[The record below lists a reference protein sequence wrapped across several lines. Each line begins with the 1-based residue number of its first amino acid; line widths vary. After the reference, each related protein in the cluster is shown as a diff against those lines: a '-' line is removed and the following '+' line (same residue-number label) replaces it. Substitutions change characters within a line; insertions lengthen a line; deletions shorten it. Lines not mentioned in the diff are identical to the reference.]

1 MDDKYLLKWYL
12 INPGWGFLPLLVFV
26 FLDNFISQQFAFAC
40 GIFAN
45 IIGVGIFSFLF
56 RNTVQQFML
65 YLTGLVLLCYAIIM
79 YFPIS
84 SQLTNYPALTIEMI
98 WLILLTTL
106 IPFRPAILSR
116 FVERTDGTYS
126 ISLRNSVKEFLFVS
140 TILRPLLTIHL
151 LVTLAYYLITNNYE
165 QGIIQTILDKEM
177 FIVLCVGIF
186 IYEMIRLK
194 FISDKLRNETWLPVV
209 DAKGKVIGRIARS
222 ESLSRHAAKYTHPL
236 VRCVVM
242 HKGMLYLKERK
253 HGLHSELKKIDIPFF
268 KLVVFRQTIEQALQ
282 KLIGPKF
289 KQYGEEPRFLLQ
301 YLFDNGKAK
310 NLVSLYL
317 INVKSEA
324 LAAELGRDL
333 GKLWTVRQ
341 IDENI
346 DAGIFSEY
354 FEQEYVYLKNT
365 VLLAE
370 SLRNQDVAER

>member
-40 GIFAN
+40 GIFTN

-65 YLTGLVLLCYAIIM
+65 YLTGLVLLCYAIVM

-84 SQLTNYPALTIEMI
+84 SQLTSYPALAIEMI
-98 WLILLTTL
+98 WLILLTAL

-126 ISLRNSVKEFLFVS
+126 ISLRNSVKEFLLVS

-151 LVTLAYYLITNNYE
+151 LITFAYHLVVDNSDV
-165 QGIIQTILDKEM
+165 GIAATILDQEM
-177 FIVLCVGIF
+177 FIIICVGIF

-194 FISDKLRNETWLPVV
+194 FISDKLKNETWLPVV

-253 HGLHSELKKIDIPFF
+253 HGLHSELKKVDIPFF

-324 LAAELGRDL
+324 LASELGRDL

-370 SLRNQDVAER
+370 SLRNLDIASK

>member
-26 FLDNFISQQFAFAC
+26 FLDNFISPQFAFAC
-40 GIFAN
+40 GIFTN

-65 YLTGLVLLCYAIIM
+65 YLTGLVLLCYAIVI

-84 SQLTNYPALTIEMI
+84 SQLTGYSALVVEMI
-98 WLILLTTL
+98 WLILLTAL

-116 FVERTDGTYS
+116 FVERTDGVYS
-126 ISLRNSVKEFLFVS
+126 VNLRNSVKEFLFVS

-151 LVTLAYYLITNNYE
+151 MITFAYHLVVDNKEMGITE
-165 QGIIQTILDKEM
+165 TILDKEM
-177 FIVLCVGIF
+177 FIIICLGIF

-209 DAKGKVIGRIARS
+209 DVKGKVIGRIARS

-268 KLVVFRQTIEQALQ
+268 KLLVFRQTIEQALQ
-282 KLIGPKF
+282 KLIGSKF

-370 SLRNQDVAER
+370 SLRNLDVAER

>member
-40 GIFAN
+40 GVFTN
-45 IIGVGIFSFLF
+45 IIGVGIFGLLF
-56 RNTVQQFML
+56 RNRVQQFML
-65 YLTGLVLLCYAIIM
+65 YLTGLVLLSYALVV

-84 SQLTNYPALTIEMI
+84 SQLVNYPALTIEII
-98 WLILLTTL
+98 WLILLTIL
-106 IPFRPAILSR
+106 IPFRPVILSH

-151 LVTLAYYLITNNYE
+151 LVAVTYYIVIDDYDT
-165 QGIIQTILDKEM
+165 GIATTILNKQ
-177 FIVLCVGIF
+177 VLIIICIGVF

-194 FISDKLRNETWLPVV
+194 IISDKLRNETWLPVV
-209 DAKGKVIGRIARS
+209 DVKGKVIGRIARS
-222 ESLSRHAAKYTHPL
+222 ESLSRHAAKYIHPL

-242 HKGMLYLKERK
+242 HKGGLYLKERK

-268 KLVVFRQTIEQALQ
+268 KLVVFRQTIEQALE
-282 KLIGPKF
+282 KLIGAKF

-301 YLFDNGKAK
+301 YLFDNGKAR
-310 NLVSLYL
+310 NLVSLYF
-317 INVKSEA
+317 INIKSDA
-324 LAAELGRDL
+324 LAAEQGRNI

-341 IDENI
+341 IDENM

>member
-1 MDDKYLLKWYL
+1 M
-12 INPGWGFLPLLVFV
+12 LPLLCYVVLLFV
-26 FLDNFISQQFAFAC
+26 TTQKIAY
-40 GIFAN
+40 
-45 IIGVGIFSFLF
+45 GVGVILNVLLVLFFRYFLKKGH
-56 RNTVQQFML
+56 QFML
-65 YLTGLVLLCYAIIM
+65 YITGITMVLYGVIT
-79 YFPIS
+79 YFPAGFSLI
-84 SQLTNYPALTIEMI
+84 NYPVLTVEIL
-98 WLILLTTL
+98 WLVILTCV
-106 IPFRPAILSR
+106 IPFRPYVLSK
-116 FVERTDGTYS
+116 FVERSDNRYS
-126 ISLRNSVKEFLFVS
+126 IDLKYSIKEFLLISVM
-140 TILRPLLTIHL
+140 LRPLITIHL
-151 LVTLAYYLITNNYE
+151 LIIFAYHLITSEPLLDMVYTN
-165 QGIIQTILDKEM
+165 QVIFSGIILGLFVFES
-177 FIVLCVGIF
+177 
-186 IYEMIRLK
+186 IRLK
-194 FISDKLRNETWLPVV
+194 LISNKLSNETWLPVV
-209 DAKGKVIGRIARS
+209 DTKGKVIGRIARS

-253 HGLHSELKKIDIPFF
+253 HGLHSERKKIDIPFF
-268 KLVVFRQTIEQALQ
+268 KLVVFRQTIEEALQ

-324 LAAELGRDL
+324 LASELGRDL

-346 DAGIFSEY
+346 EAGIFSEY

-370 SLRNQDVAER
+370 SFRNQDLAEQ